1 MKVER
6 LDFITILVKDLPGA
20 MKFFGELFET
30 EFTETWSTELDT
42 RETIDSLG
50 VNLVT
55 PLTPDG
61 VSAQAMAKRGGGLAA
76 VGFTVTNLDEAIAEA
91 ESRGIRLLQR
101 EKIGTADV
109 ATFHPKDTY
118 GTMLIL
124 VEYKEKDAATAFTA
138 K

>member
-1 MKVER
+1 VKVER
-6 LDFITILVKDLPGA
+6 LDFITIFVKDLPKA
-20 MKFFGELFET
+20 MNFFSELFET
-30 EFTETWSTELDT
+30 EFTETWTTELDT

-61 VSAQAMAKRGGGLAA
+61 VSAQVMAKRGEGLVS
-76 VGFTVTNLDEAIAEA
+76 VGFKVPNLDEAVAELK
-91 ESRGIRLLQR
+91 SQGIRLLQR
-101 EKIGTADV
+101 EKVGAVDT

-124 VEYKEKDAATAFTA
+124 VEYQEKDAAAAFTA

>member
-1 MKVER
+1 MKVDR
-6 LDFITILVKDLPGA
+6 LDFVTIFVKDLPEA
-20 MKFFGELFET
+20 MKFFSELFET

-55 PLTPDG
+55 PLTSDG
-61 VSAQAMAKRGGGLAA
+61 VSAQAMAKRGEGL
-76 VGFTVTNLDEAIAEA
+76 VSMGFKVPNLDQAIAELK
-91 ESRGIRLLQR
+91 SRGIRLLQR
-101 EKIGTADV
+101 EKIGAADT

-118 GTMLIL
+118 GAMLLL